1 MLLTAPQST
10 AIITAPLT
18 HSKDGIETPKLGD
31 NTPLS
36 KVVFFCPSKLSTG
49 LIRIKSF
56 MVGCIEQPLIRLTVP
71 LFGSLNLIQSTAQ
84 DLRLKS
90 GGLFSK
96 QGINHMNTH
105 AQSQLIEYS
114 LLIGSI
120 AESNPS
126 LNACVL
132 KLIENS
138 GKPLDDMPVSELIT
152 IIKATIKAFNR
163 A

>member
-1 MLLTAPQST
+1 MLLTALQST
-10 AIITAPLT
+10 AIITTPLT
-18 HSKDGIETPKLGD
+18 HSKDGICSPKLGD

-56 MVGCIEQPLIRLTVP
+56 MVGCIEQPFIRLTVP
-71 LFGSLNLIQSTAQ
+71 LFGTANLIQSTSRKFAV
-84 DLRLKS
+84 LR

-126 LNACVL
+126 LTACVL
-132 KLIENS
+132 KVIENS
-138 GKPLDDMPVSELIT
+138 GKPLDDMSVSEFIT
-152 IIKATIKAFNR
+152 IIKANIKAFNR